1 MVIKKGLMKNELKI
15 VSSANY
21 IVPVFLI
28 ATYRVSIAEREI
40 HRHHKVKPQAAA
52 DKIQK
57 SGVLKYWTRYLSIV
71 SL

>member
-28 ATYRVSIAEREI
+28 ATYRVSIAECEI
-40 HRHHKVKPQAAA
+40 DGNDKVESETAA
-52 DKIQK
+52 DKVK
-57 SGVLKYWTRYLSIV
+57 EGCVL
-71 SL
+71 